1 VCTAAAAR
9 PFPTLKNNATTTVRP
24 NPPHLKDFPQ
34 NIPTDTPIAGVP
46 VFHEGQKG
54 YRCCKPRVLT
64 FDEFLTITPCTEGKH
79 TTVDDTP
86 APTEQKPSD
95 AEVEAK
101 IKAQETKKQAED
113 TANLPPPVSRQP
125 IAAQPPRA
133 SATSTPAPPEDES
146 DAEDAT
152 VPDNTT
158 CKRKGCGSVYK
169 AGQNRSEEQ
178 CTHHPGQAL
187 FHEGSKGWTCCKRRV
202 LEFDEFMRIAGCTT
216 KAKHCFVGKKKD
228 EQTEE
233 ALSEVRND
241 FYQTATTVI
250 ASLYLKKIDKEIS
263 KVEFKDAN
271 TIELDL
277 RTTDKKRYRTEMPL
291 FGSIDPGKSAFKIM
305 GTKLELTLAK
315 ADGLGW
321 PVLRADDKHTGE
333 IIQAGRAGRV

>member
-1 VCTAAAAR
+1 M
-9 PFPTLKNNATTTVRP
+9 
-24 NPPHLKDFPQ
+24 
-34 NIPTDTPIAGVP
+34 
-46 VFHEGQKG
+46 
-54 YRCCKPRVLT
+54 
-64 FDEFLTITPCTEGKH
+64 TITPCTEGKH

-95 AEVEAK
+95 ADVEAK
-101 IKAQETKKQAED
+101 IQAQAAKQKEDAE
-113 TANLPPPVSRQP
+113 NLPPPVSRQP
-125 IAAQPPRA
+125 VAAQSARPT
-133 SATSTPAPPEDES
+133 ATSTPAPPEDES
-146 DAEDAT
+146 DAEDAA
-152 VPDNTT
+152 VPDNAT

-169 AGQNRSEEQ
+169 SGQNRSEEQ
-178 CTHHPGQAL
+178 CIHHPGQAL

-216 KAKHCFVGKKKD
+216 KSKHCFVGKKKD

-271 TIELDL
+271 TVVLDL
-277 RTTDKKRYRTEMPL
+277 RTTDKKRYQTEMPL
-291 FGSIDPGKSAFKIM
+291 SGAIDPEKSAFKIM

>member
-1 VCTAAAAR
+1 MGIEGHYKHSAMASKCVHRGCGKTFSD
-9 PFPTLKNNATTTVRP
+9 PEEQCNYHP
-24 NPPHLKDFPQ
+24 
-34 NIPTDTPIAGVP
+34 GVP

-86 APTEQKPSD
+86 APLEQKPSD

-101 IKAQETKKQAED
+101 IKAQETKQAED

-133 SATSTPAPPEDES
+133 SGTNTPAPPEDES
-146 DAEDAT
+146 DAEDAA

-277 RTTDKKRYRTEMPL
+277 RTTDKKRYRTGMPL
-291 FGSIDPGKSAFKIM
+291 FGSIDPEKSAFKIM

>member
-1 VCTAAAAR
+1 MASKCVHRGCGKAFSDPKETCKYH
-9 PFPTLKNNATTTVRP
+9 P
-24 NPPHLKDFPQ
+24 
-34 NIPTDTPIAGVP
+34 GVP

-86 APTEQKPSD
+86 APTEQKPTD
-95 AEVEAK
+95 AQVEAK
-101 IKAQETKKQAED
+101 IAAQAAKPAD
-113 TANLPPPVSRQP
+113 DNLPPPVARQP
-125 IAAQPPRA
+125 VATQAPRSTA
-133 SATSTPAPPEDES
+133 SPAPPEDES
-146 DAEDAT
+146 DAEDAV
-152 VPDNTT
+152 VPDNAT
-158 CKRKGCGSVYK
+158 CKRKACGSVYK

-202 LEFDEFMRIAGCTT
+202 LDFEEFMRIAGCKT
-216 KAKHCFVGKKKD
+216 KPRHCFVGKKKD

-263 KVEFKDAN
+263 KVEFKDQN
-271 TIELDL
+271 TVELDL
-277 RTTDKKRYRTEMPL
+277 RTADKKRYRTSMPL
-291 FGSIDPGKSAFKIM
+291 FGTIKPESSTFKIM

-321 PVLRADDKHTGE
+321 PVLRSDDKHTGE